1 MFAKRLQQSIFFPL
15 QTVNRPLLA
24 ALLAAVAFGWPAY
37 SLDPSEIR
45 EDDDSEEPAEI
56 EWPEREFPDPK
67 LSADGFNPG
76 ERFQF
81 RGQWGIFR
89 KVGQITISTEPSELP
104 DPSYLTVKTEAKTT
118 GLIKAVF
125 PLMLRGHTILDS
137 DGGRIIENRV
147 TDKGRSNEKE
157 TITRFDFA
165 TGMMNHEDKLRPERN
180 KVRELPYPTPLDYAS
195 AILQIRGW
203 DLSKGSRHS
212 LFISS
217 SGKFYLIEMETKGIE
232 SLSTQFG
239 RIEAFRVEPVSAFPQ
254 SKIFRE
260 GGKMAIWVSSDP
272 RRIPLRLDVNTS
284 IGTASMRLES
294 FTLKDTSVLASTVSS
309 AD

>member
-1 MFAKRLQQSIFFPL
+1 MRAIKAQPSNFFLRQTGNRRLL
-15 QTVNRPLLA
+15 PLLLA
-24 ALLAAVAFGWPAY
+24 GALATPGLA
-37 SLDPSEIR
+37 LDPKEIR
-45 EDDDSEEPAEI
+45 EDEDSEEPAEI
-56 EWPEREFPDPK
+56 VWPEREFPDPK
-67 LSADGFNPG
+67 LSANGFNPG

-89 KVGQITISTEPSELP
+89 KVGQIVISTEPSSVPEP
-104 DPSYLTVKTEAKTT
+104 DFLMVKTEARTT

-125 PLMLRGHTILDS
+125 PLMLEGHTILDS
-137 DGGRIIENRV
+137 GEGRIIENRV

-157 TITRFDFA
+157 TITRFDFD
-165 TGMMNHEDKLRPERN
+165 TGTMNHVDKLRPERN
-180 KVRELPYPTPLDYAS
+180 KVKTLPYPTPLDYAS

-203 DLSKGSRHS
+203 DLAEGSRHS

-217 SGKFYLIEMETKGIE
+217 GGKFYLIEMETKEIE

-239 RIEAFRVEPVSAFPQ
+239 RMEAFRVEPVSAFPQ

-284 IGTASMRLES
+284 IGTASMRLED
-294 FTLKDTSVLASTVSS
+294 FTLSDPVVLASTAS
-309 AD
+309 AKE

>member
-1 MFAKRLQQSIFFPL
+1 MFAKYLQLSIPVPL
-15 QTVNRPLLA
+15 QAANRHLI
-24 ALLAAVAFGWPAY
+24 ALFAMASFAMTGYA
-37 SLDPSEIR
+37 LDPNEIR
-45 EDDDSEEPAEI
+45 EDEDSEEPAKI
-56 EWPEREFPDPK
+56 QWPEREFPDPK

-89 KVGQITISTEPSELP
+89 KVGQIVISTEPSNHS
-104 DPSYLTVKTEAKTT
+104 DPSFLMVKTEAKTT

-125 PLMLRGHTILDS
+125 PLMLIGHTILEPDE
-137 DGGRIIENRV
+137 GRIIENRV

-157 TITRFDFA
+157 TITRFDFSNG
-165 TGMMNHEDKLRPERN
+165 TMNHVDKLRPERN
-180 KVRELPYPTPLDYAS
+180 KVKELPYPTPLDYAS

-284 IGTASMRLES
+284 VGTASMRLES
-294 FTLKDTSVLASTVSS
+294 FTLNDSPVLASRGTTT
-309 AD
+309 D

>member
-1 MFAKRLQQSIFFPL
+1 MIVKNLRLSTFFPL
-15 QTVNRPLLA
+15 PIANRVFLALVGMA
-24 ALLAAVAFGWPAY
+24 ALGI
-37 SLDPSEIR
+37 PSYALNPNEIR
-45 EDDDSEEPAEI
+45 EDDNTEEPAEI
-56 EWPEREFPDPK
+56 KWPEHEFPDPK
-67 LSADGFNPG
+67 HSADGFNPG

-89 KVGQITISTEPSELP
+89 RVGQIVISTEHSELP
-104 DPSYLTVKTEAKTT
+104 EPSYLTVKTEARTT

-125 PLMLRGHTILDS
+125 PLILEGHTILDS
-137 DGGRIIENRV
+137 EEGRIIENRV

-157 TITRFDFA
+157 TITRFDFSSG
-165 TGMMNHEDKLRPERN
+165 TMNHVDKLRPERN
-180 KVRELPYPTPLDYAS
+180 KVRELPYPTALDYAS

-203 DLSKGSRHS
+203 DLSEGSRHS

-232 SLSTQFG
+232 SIHTKFG

-260 GGKMAIWVSSDP
+260 GGKMAIWVSNDP

-284 IGTASMRLES
+284 IGTASMRLEEY
-294 FTLKDTSVLASTVSS
+294 TLDDSPVLASKGTT
-309 AD
+309 AN